1 MPWLMPSR
9 CHIPGC
15 TERSDGHG
23 LCTAHER
30 ERERQRKRVV
40 DASRGSAAS
49 RGYGRAWRTQRTRIL
64 AAHPHC
70 ALCTA
75 PATDVHHLIRR
86 SDGGLDDSSNLV
98 PLCHAHHSSISAKQG
113 FARR

>member
-1 MPWLMPSR
+1 MPWLKPPQ

-15 TERSDGHG
+15 TGRSMGHG
-23 LCTAHER
+23 LCLTHER
-30 ERERQRKRVV
+30 ERKRTL
-40 DASRGSAAS
+40 DASRGTSAS
-49 RGYGRAWRTQRTRIL
+49 RGYSSSWRDTRTRIL

-75 PATDVHHLIRR
+75 PATDVHHLIARA
-86 SDGGLDDSSNLV
+86 DGGLDDASNLV
-98 PLCHAHHSSISAKQG
+98 PLCHEHHSQYSAKQG

>member
-1 MPWLMPSR
+1 MPWLMPPQ

-15 TERSDGHG
+15 TGRSEGHG
-23 LCTAHER
+23 LCLTHER
-30 ERERQRKRVV
+30 ARKAQL
-40 DASRGSAAS
+40 DARRGSAAS
-49 RGYGRAWRTQRTRIL
+49 RGYSSTWRTQRTRIL
-64 AAHPHC
+64 AAHPTC

-86 SDGGLDDSSNLV
+86 SDGGLDDASNLV
-98 PLCHAHHSSISAKQG
+98 PLCHAHHSQISATQG